1 MKEGSDILEELVR
14 AKESIKRKYTTLK
27 TGEANVQQLMTQTF
41 KPIIDPLTKISN
53 TRDLYTNRAS
63 KEDKAVGVDSE
74 IINTDEGNYRR
85 EIENWFQST
94 DIDRTYGP
102 KKLDNGDITLGDK
115 EVKFTENI
123 ILIDGATYPT
133 TSGLIQ
139 LLFLKNPLVYT
150 DNDLN
155 IYKSILIQTS
165 AHLTA
170 SGKIRNTNCKKYKN
184 IINKLS
190 PTSGGGNASGELSM
204 KLQKNNLV
212 YWNEPNEL
220 VDRLRLL
227 LASKSAGNTGVSNE
241 IISIFEELH
250 EAGLIKRIPN
260 V

>member
-1 MKEGSDILEELVR
+1 MKEHSNILEELVR

-53 TRDLYTNRAS
+53 TRDLYNNQTR
-63 KEDKAVGVDSE
+63 KEDVRIDSE
-74 IINTDEGNYRR
+74 IINTNEGDNYDNYQL
-85 EIENWFQST
+85 EIENWFQSK
-94 DIDRTYGP
+94 DIDKTFGP
-102 KKLDNGDITLGDK
+102 KKIANDDIALGDK
-115 EVKFTENI
+115 EVKFTQNVI
-123 ILIDGATYPT
+123 IIDGTTYPT

-150 DNDLN
+150 DNDLK

-170 SGKIRNTNCKKYKN
+170 GGLKIRNTTCKKYKN
-184 IINKLS
+184 IISKLF
-190 PTSGGGNASGELSM
+190 PTTGGGGGLSM
-204 KLQKNNLV
+204 KVQKNNLV
-212 YWNEPNEL
+212 YWDNPNEL

-250 EAGLIKRIPN
+250 EVGLIKRIPN